1 MFIAV
6 MVALGAVGGFL
17 SGLLGIGGAI
27 IIIPLLLYVPEL
39 LGLESIGMQEV
50 AGLSMVNV
58 FAASISAVIAHA
70 KYKNVSKK
78 LVRFM
83 GISMLAGT
91 FTGAAMSVFVP
102 DLTLLFVY
110 VSLATFS
117 FVMLVFDPEK
127 VGVKNA
133 YTIGEVEF
141 NRTLAAVISINIGF
155 MVGLIGAGGGFVII
169 PAMVYILKIPFK
181 IAIGSALGIVL
192 ISSIGGLTGKLIA
205 SHVPLIP
212 ALALIIGSVPA
223 ANLGCIVNKKCSAR
237 TLRILLASLTGI
249 IGAFVWF
256 DIFNI
261 LL

>member
-6 MVALGAVGGFL
+6 IVVLGAVGGFL
-17 SGLLGIGGAI
+17 SGLLGVGGAI
-27 IIIPLLLYVPEL
+27 VVIPLLLYVPEL
-39 LGLESIGMQEV
+39 LGLGSIGMQEV
-50 AGLSMVNV
+50 TGLSMVNV
-58 FAASISAVIAHA
+58 LAASISAFIVHA

-102 DLTLLFVY
+102 DLALLFVY

-117 FVMLVFDPEK
+117 FVMLTFDHEK
-127 VGVKNA
+127 IGVKNA
-133 YTIGEVEF
+133 ATSGEIEF
-141 NRTLAAVISINIGF
+141 NRTLTAAISVSIGF
-155 MVGLIGAGGGFVII
+155 MVGLIGAGGGFIII
-169 PAMVYILKIPFK
+169 PVMVYILKIPFK

-205 SHVPLIP
+205 SQVPLVP
-212 ALALIIGSVPA
+212 ALALILGSVPA

-237 TLRILLASLTGI
+237 TLRILLASLTGT
-249 IGAFVWF
+249 IGAFVWL
-256 DIFNI
+256 DILNT
-261 LL
+261 LR